1 MMRALTSVRLVKKR
15 AQALAVGDSG
25 KRFNYALVEVLEVE
39 NLIALAE
46 VIAYSAL
53 LRKESRGAHSRTD
66 FPQRNDV
73 EWLKHTLAW
82 RRGEEIAITY
92 EPVRITLFPPKERTY

>member
-1 MMRALTSVRLVKKR
+1 VRQVKKR
-15 AQALAVGDSG
+15 AQALAVGDPG
-25 KRFNYALVEVLEVE
+25 KRFNYALVEALEME
-39 NLIALAE
+39 NLISLAE

-66 FPQRNDV
+66 FPQRDDA

-82 RRGEEIAITY
+82 KRGEVIAVTY
-92 EPVRITLFPPKERTY
+92 EPVRVTIFPPKERTY